1 VRAGRPDAPGY
12 GGGLVNTG
20 HLGRIRCIRCGGRFL
35 SNHDE
40 AVLENGVIEC
50 GDCGAEYPVIRSV
63 PRLLEG
69 DLLAGCLDFYGDT
82 VSTHPRLKAFSDK
95 TSGSCDR
102 RGGAPSKVEKLK
114 AKTQKTFTYEW
125 NTWKT
130 QPEFAMN
137 HFLEVVRVPG
147 EFFAGKSGWDP
158 AAGIGKDLVNALK
171 AVGPDGF
178 MIGSDLSYAVDVAYD
193 RCREYPNALI
203 VQADLCSS
211 FVEDGSL
218 DFAYMIGLIQHLT
231 DPGNGIER
239 VYSKVAEGGYF
250 VGTVY
255 GKPDSALMKMLVA
268 VIRLMR
274 VFTTRLPL
282 PLVLMI
288 SRLFAVPSY
297 LFFKLPSSLLAR
309 SRYVR
314 DISDQYPTQQTE
326 QGKPDFALLT
336 NTWFDHFTAPII
348 GFYSDEEIMALLSG
362 VRLEKLEL
370 KHGIFTGFKP
380 AAV

>member
-1 VRAGRPDAPGY
+1 M
-12 GGGLVNTG
+12 NTG

-35 SNHDE
+35 ADHHE
-40 AVLENGVIEC
+40 AVVENGVIEC
-50 GDCGAEYPVIRSV
+50 GECGAEYPVIRSV
-63 PRLLEG
+63 PRLLDG
-69 DLLAGCLDFYGDT
+69 DLLADCMAFYSDM
-82 VSTHPRLKAFSDK
+82 VSAQPRLKAFYHK
-95 TSGSCDR
+95 TIGSGR
-102 RGGAPSKVEKLK
+102 PRGGTHNKEEKLK
-114 AKTQKTFTYEW
+114 ARTQKTFSYEW

-130 QPEFAMN
+130 MPEFAMN
-137 HFLEVVRVPG
+137 HFLEVVRVPE

-158 AAGIGKDLVNALK
+158 AVGIGKDLINALK

-178 MIGSDLSYAVDVAYD
+178 MLGSDLSYAVDVAYD

-203 VQADLCSS
+203 VQADLYSS
-211 FVEDGSL
+211 FVEDESL

-231 DPGNGIER
+231 DPGKGIEQ
-239 VYSKVAEGGYF
+239 VYGKVAGGGYF

-282 PLVLMI
+282 PVVVWI

-297 LFFKLPSSLLAR
+297 LFFKMPSSLLAR
-309 SRYVR
+309 SRYVQEV
-314 DISDQYPTQQTE
+314 SDQYPTQQTE
-326 QGKPDFALLT
+326 RGKPDFSLLT

-348 GFYSDEEIMALLSG
+348 GFYSDEEIMDLLSG

-380 AAV
+380 AARLKGS